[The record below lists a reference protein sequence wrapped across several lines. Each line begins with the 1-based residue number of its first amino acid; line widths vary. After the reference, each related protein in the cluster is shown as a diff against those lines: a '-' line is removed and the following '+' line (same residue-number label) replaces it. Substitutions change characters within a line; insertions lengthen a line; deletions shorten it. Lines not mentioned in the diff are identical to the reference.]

1 MSETYEKIDADN
13 LKVTVTSDHII
24 TREKLLTM
32 LSNLEREKN
41 KIQVDIDKI
50 NARLAI
56 LE

>member
-41 KIQVDIDKI
+41 KIQVDIDKVQ
-50 NARLAI
+50 ARLAI